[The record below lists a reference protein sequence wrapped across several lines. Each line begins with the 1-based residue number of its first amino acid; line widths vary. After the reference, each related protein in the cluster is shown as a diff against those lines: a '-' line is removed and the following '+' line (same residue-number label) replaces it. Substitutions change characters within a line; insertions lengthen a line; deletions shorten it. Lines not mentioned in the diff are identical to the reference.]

1 MNVKDK
7 SFKAFFM
14 AVSVLFVCFVFCGCS
29 ETIRDKGTEL
39 TCYSWQGENPN
50 GSSFTLSFSDNYG
63 EFQVFPAEKGT
74 ATKIY
79 GDCIVTNSSFAI
91 IDRESGEVVVFD
103 YTLLGDTMELSY
115 EGGVIT
121 LEKLMTTESSS

>member
-1 MNVKDK
+1 MNVKDRF
-7 SFKAFFM
+7 FKAFLI
-14 AVSVLFVCFVFCGCS
+14 AVCAVFVCFVFCGCS
-29 ETIRDKGTEL
+29 ETIRDNGTEL
-39 TCYSWQGENPN
+39 TYYSWQGENHN
-50 GSSFTLSFSDNYG
+50 GSSFTLSFSENYG

-91 IDRESGEVVVFD
+91 IDRESGEVVVFE

>member
-1 MNVKDK
+1 MNVKDRF
-7 SFKAFFM
+7 FKAFLM
-14 AVSVLFVCFVFCGCS
+14 AVCAVFVCFVFCGCS
-29 ETIRDKGTEL
+29 ETIRDNGTEL
-39 TCYSWQGENPN
+39 TYYSWQGENHN
-50 GSSFTLSFSDNYG
+50 GSSFTLSFSENYG

-79 GDCIVTNSSFAI
+79 GNCIVTNSSFAI
-91 IDRESGEVVVFD
+91 IDRESGEVVVFE

>member
-7 SFKAFFM
+7 SFKAFFI
-14 AVSVLFVCFVFCGCS
+14 AVSAVFFCFIFCGCT
-29 ETIRDKGTEL
+29 EKIRDNSTEL

-50 GSSFTLSFSDNYG
+50 GSGFTLNFSDNYG

-74 ATKIY
+74 AVNIY

-121 LEKLMTTESSS
+121 LEKIIAEETSS

>member
-1 MNVKDK
+1 MNVKDRF
-7 SFKAFFM
+7 FKAFLI
-14 AVSVLFVCFVFCGCS
+14 AVYAVFVCFVFCGCN
-29 ETIRDKGTEL
+29 EIIRDNGTEL
-39 TCYSWQGENPN
+39 TYYSWQGENHN
-50 GSSFTLSFSDNYG
+50 GSSFTLSFSENYG
-63 EFQVFPAEKGT
+63 DFQVFPAEKGT
-74 ATKIY
+74 ATKLY

-91 IDRESGEVVVFD
+91 IDRESGEVVVFE

>member
-1 MNVKDK
+1 
-7 SFKAFFM
+7 M

-63 EFQVFPAEKGT
+63 DFQVFPAEKGT

-91 IDRESGEVVVFD
+91 IDRESGEVVVFE

>member
-1 MNVKDK
+1 MKVKDK
-7 SFKAFFM
+7 YFKAFLM
-14 AVSVLFVCFVFCGCS
+14 AVSAVFVCFVFCGCA
-29 ETIRDKGTEL
+29 ENIRDKGTEL
-39 TCYSWQGENPN
+39 TYYSWHGENPN
-50 GSSFTLSFSDNYG
+50 GSSFTLNFSDNYG

-74 ATKIY
+74 AVKIY

-91 IDRESGEVVVFD
+91 IDRESGEVVVFE

-121 LEKLMTTESSS
+121 LEKLAE

>member
-1 MNVKDK
+1 MNVKDRF
-7 SFKAFFM
+7 FKAFLM
-14 AVSVLFVCFVFCGCS
+14 AVCAVFVCFVFCGCS
-29 ETIRDKGTEL
+29 ETIRDNGTEL
-39 TCYSWQGENPN
+39 TYYSWQGENPN
-50 GSSFTLSFSDNYG
+50 GSSFTLSFSENYG

-74 ATKIY
+74 ATKLY

>member
-1 MNVKDK
+1 MARKYGIEDK
-7 SFKAFFM
+7 LPILIAEKTGPHFAF
-14 AVSVLFVCFVFCGCS
+14 G
-29 ETIRDKGTEL
+29 D

-74 ATKIY
+74 ATKLY

>member
-1 MNVKDK
+1 MNVKDRF
-7 SFKAFFM
+7 FKAFLM
-14 AVSVLFVCFVFCGCS
+14 AVCAVFVCFVFCGCN
-29 ETIRDKGTEL
+29 EIIRDNGTEL
-39 TCYSWQGENPN
+39 TYYSWQGENHN
-50 GSSFTLSFSDNYG
+50 GSSFTLSFSENYG
-63 EFQVFPAEKGT
+63 DFQVFPAEKGT
-74 ATKIY
+74 ATKLY

-91 IDRESGEVVVFD
+91 IDRESGEVVVFE

>member
-1 MNVKDK
+1 MNVKDRF
-7 SFKAFFM
+7 FKAFLM
-14 AVSVLFVCFVFCGCS
+14 AVCAVFVCFVFCGCN
-29 ETIRDKGTEL
+29 ETIRDNGTEL
-39 TCYSWQGENPN
+39 TYYSWQGENPN
-50 GSSFTLSFSDNYG
+50 GSSFTLSFSENYG

-74 ATKIY
+74 ATKLY

-91 IDRESGEVVVFD
+91 IDRESGEVVVFE

-121 LEKLMTTESSS
+121 LEKLMTTGSSF